1 MVRKRDEVGHPA
13 DLGSSVAPDATE
25 GSWDAKNRRRIFLIN
40 KEFDEGLTASEK
52 AELRELQ
59 EDVDR
64 HVDAL
69 HPLPTR
75 EVSQLLETA
84 RRLAQE
90 AVDPGEPASE

>member
-1 MVRKRDEVGHPA
+1 MVRKQDEVSHPA
-13 DLGSSVAPDATE
+13 DLGSSLAPDAAE
-25 GSWDAKNRRRIFLIN
+25 EPWEAKNRRRIFLIN

-59 EDVDR
+59 EEVDR

-75 EVSQLLETA
+75 EVSQLLEKA
-84 RRLAQE
+84 RRLARK